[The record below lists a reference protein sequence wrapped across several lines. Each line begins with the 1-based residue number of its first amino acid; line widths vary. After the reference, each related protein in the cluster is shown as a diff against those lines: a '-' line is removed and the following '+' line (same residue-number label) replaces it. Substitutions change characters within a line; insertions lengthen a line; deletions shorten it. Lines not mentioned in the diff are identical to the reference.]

1 LLECEHE
8 KGNIHMS
15 NMAQA
20 WNDETDRRSLSVEE
34 PASLAGGFE
43 LTDEDLEVV
52 HGAGGGSAQTS
63 GFGLASTLESLLGGM
78 TGKG

>member
-1 LLECEHE
+1 
-8 KGNIHMS
+8 MS
-15 NMAQA
+15 NIAQA
-20 WNDETDRRSLSVEE
+20 WKEETDRRSLSVEE
-34 PASLAGGFE
+34 SAMLPANPAGGLE

-52 HGAGGGSAQTS
+52 HGAGGGNAQTS